1 MHIVAAPNALKGSLT
16 APAAAAAIARGCRR
30 FDPSADVDQIPL
42 ADGGDGT
49 AACFAAAAGG
59 TLVEVSVTG
68 PLGEP
73 VRAPLA
79 LLADGRTAVVE
90 MAAASGLALVPP
102 ARRNPWLT
110 TSRGTG
116 ELIAEAIRR
125 GRRRIIVGIGG
136 SATVDGGTGL
146 LAALGA
152 RFLTAEGQPIADGG
166 RGLAELDRMDL
177 GGLLPELREVELIVA
192 SDVTNPL
199 CGPDG
204 AAAVFGPQKGAT
216 PEQVRA
222 LDAGLARLAKVAAAL
237 GLAIADAPGAGAAG
251 GAGAALAGI
260 LGGRLVPG
268 AELLMEQCDFAAR
281 LRTCDLVITAE
292 GRIDATTVAGKVPA
306 AVCRAAAAVG
316 VPTIVLGGEIAG
328 GAEALYEFGHVAL
341 MPLPDGPMPLATAMA
356 RAAELIELAC
366 ERAVRLMTIGAK
378 ADNGRRRD

>member
-1 MHIVAAPNALKGSLT
+1 MRIVAAPNALKGSLT

-30 FDPSADVDQIPL
+30 FDPSVEVDQIPL

-49 AACFAAAAGG
+49 AACFVAAAGG

-73 VRAPLA
+73 VCAPLA

-102 ARRNPWLT
+102 ARRDPMST

-116 ELIAEAIRR
+116 ELIIEVLRR

-146 LAALGA
+146 LSALGA
-152 RFLTAEGQPIADGG
+152 RFLTAEGQPIAEGG
-166 RGLAELDRMDL
+166 RGLVELARIDL
-177 GGLLPELREVELIVA
+177 SGLLPELSEIELIIA

-199 CGPDG
+199 CGPNG

-216 PEQVRA
+216 PSQVQT
-222 LDAGLARLAKVAAAL
+222 LDAGLARLAEAAAAL
-237 GLAIADAPGAGAAG
+237 GLAIADVPGAGAAG

-268 AELLMEQCDFAAR
+268 AELLMEQCNFAER
-281 LRTCDLVITAE
+281 VRDCDLVVTAE
-292 GRIDATTVAGKVPA
+292 GRVDATTVAGKVPS
-306 AVCRAAAAVG
+306 AVCRAAAAAG
-316 VPTIVLGGEIAG
+316 VPTIVLGGSLAH
-328 GAEALYEFGHVAL
+328 GAEALYELGQVAL
-341 MPLPDGPMPLATAMA
+341 VPLPDGPLPVATAMT
-356 RAAELIELAC
+356 RAAELVELAS
-366 ERAVRLMTIGAK
+366 ERALRLVDIGGKTAR
-378 ADNGRRRD
+378 ARRRD